1 LTNVSITL
9 LSKILKK
16 AKSLAIYAAV
26 LFFIF
31 LSGCK
36 KDLHLNYSIPIFQ
49 NPIIRLDNYFPKGVL
64 EFKSKESL
72 RAYWDSLQAN
82 PRILKLLTPSFRS
95 INYKYEAFYKMEVL
109 VDILRNTGLII
120 FQREVFMEKS
130 EQVILGG
137 VYVF

>member
-1 LTNVSITL
+1 M
-9 LSKILKK
+9 
-16 AKSLAIYAAV
+16 
-26 LFFIF
+26 
-31 LSGCK
+31 
-36 KDLHLNYSIPIFQ
+36 
-49 NPIIRLDNYFPKGVL
+49 

-95 INYKYEAFYKMEVL
+95 INDKYEAFYKMEVL